1 FRRRAEARASPPA
14 EGGSS
19 RAPRSTAGRHRGGR
33 SQTAEVGGR
42 EEEEEEEEE
51 GGGPGDGQGGRPT
64 GGRGTRSQ
72 PRTEGAPVGEGRG
85 RGKRGPQTR
94 GEEAQGAAR
103 RWSRGARQGEL
114 RSGGTPSNECT
125 GTPAPPVA
133 CRAPGALASSTLPLG
148 PILRMVVMALDSYD
162 LPRALAELAP
172 YRPNY
177 LRVDPARLTA
187 YDRSR

>member
-42 EEEEEEEEE
+42 
-51 GGGPGDGQGGRPT
+51 
-64 GGRGTRSQ
+64 
-72 PRTEGAPVGEGRG
+72 